1 VILGALAAGIAVT
14 LCLIAS
20 RGTSHVER
28 RISRVATR
36 TALCRPTVRPTG
48 GPSTRVLGALF
59 GATVGCVLGWA
70 LDIGVLAVPIAA
82 YAGLIIATALRERRA
97 SAERGDADRAT
108 ITLVEWLHALVAS
121 GRPIE
126 TAMTRLDAIGTG
138 SALLDAQL
146 AIARRDYALGVPLH
160 QALARAGSVSR
171 LSGLVQLADRI
182 DRARDLG
189 RGMLPMLQDLRDELR
204 AAERARALEAAGRV
218 EGKLTLVLTLCY
230 LPALALLVVI
240 PLFLTLLSGLFG

>member
-1 VILGALAAGIAVT
+1 VIVGALAAGVAVA
-14 LCLIAS
+14 LGLIAS

-28 RISRVATR
+28 RIARVAAKGASR
-36 TALCRPTVRPTG
+36 T
-48 GPSTRVLGALF
+48 STIPANGLSLRLVGALF
-59 GATVGCVLGWA
+59 GATVGCVVGWL
-70 LDIGVLAVPIAA
+70 LDLGVLVVPIAA
-82 YAGLIIATALRERRA
+82 YAGLVVPSLLRERRA
-97 SAERGDADRAT
+97 SSERTDADRAT

-126 TAMTRLDAIGTG
+126 TAIARLDAIGTG
-138 SALLDAQL
+138 SALLDANL
-146 AIARRDYALGVPLH
+146 ATARRDYALGVPLH
-160 QALARAGSVSR
+160 QALARAGSVSQ
-171 LSGLVQLADRI
+171 LTGLMQLADRI

-240 PLFLTLLSGLFG
+240 PLFLTLLAGLFG

>member
-1 VILGALAAGIAVT
+1 VIVGALAAGVAVA
-14 LCLIAS
+14 LGVIAS
-20 RGTSHVER
+20 RGTSDVER
-28 RISRVATR
+28 RVSRVAARTVTR
-36 TALCRPTVRPTG
+36 IPIARPNG
-48 GPSTRVLGALF
+48 GLSTRVLGVLF
-59 GATVGCVLGWA
+59 GATLGCVVGWV
-70 LDIGVLAVPIAA
+70 LEIGVVAVPIAG
-82 YAGLIIATALRERRA
+82 YAGLVVASLLRERRA
-97 SAERGDADRAT
+97 SSERSDADRAT

-126 TAMTRLDAIGTG
+126 TAIARLDAIGTG
-138 SALLDAQL
+138 SALLDTHL
-146 AIARRDYALGVPLH
+146 ANARRDYALGVPLH

-171 LSGLVQLADRI
+171 LSGLTHLADRI

-240 PLFLTLLSGLFG
+240 PLFLTLLAGLFG

>member
-1 VILGALAAGIAVT
+1 MIIGALAAGVAVA
-14 LCLIAS
+14 LGLIAS
-20 RGTSHVER
+20 RGTSRVER
-28 RISRVATR
+28 RMSRVTTR
-36 TALCRPTVRPTG
+36 SALRTPAARMIG
-48 GPSTRVLGALF
+48 GPSTRLVGVLSGATIGCVIGWMLELGALP
-59 GATVGCVLGWA
+59 
-70 LDIGVLAVPIAA
+70 VPIAA
-82 YAGLIIATALRERRA
+82 YAGLMAATLTNERRA
-97 SAERGDADRAT
+97 SVEHGDAGRAT

-126 TAMTRLDAIGTG
+126 TAIAQLDGIGTG
-138 SALLDAQL
+138 SALLDVQL
-146 AIARRDYALGVPLH
+146 ANARRDYALGVPLH
-160 QALARAGSVSR
+160 QALARAASVSR
-171 LSGLVQLADRI
+171 LGGLSQLADRI

-240 PLFLTLLSGLFG
+240 PLFLTLLTGLFG